1 MSQDKT
7 KKMSKSKKRKK
18 ILIWGG
24 IIVVIILVVLA
35 LTKKGKDHGTK
46 VTTEEVNKRT
56 LIETVSA
63 NGKIQPELDI
73 KISPYISGEVV
84 ELYVK
89 EGDAVI
95 DGDLLAKIDPKIYI
109 SGYERATATLQMQKA
124 SLANSKARL
133 AQVKAQF
140 SKAQEDYKR
149 NNKLFEQSVI
159 SQSDFDAAKSAYEVA
174 KEEVNAAEENVKA
187 ARYSVNSSEAS
198 LKEAKENLTRTS
210 IYSPADGTV
219 STLNVEKGERV
230 TGASQFSS
238 GTEIMKIA
246 NLKRMVVVV
255 EVNENDIVRVSLGD
269 TCIIEVDAYLNKK
282 FEGVVT
288 EMATSANVVGVSAD
302 QVTNFEVKILILQ
315 NSYQDMIDESK
326 VSSSPFRPGMSAS
339 VDIQTET
346 GRNVLTVPIQAVTT
360 RADTT
365 GVVKEKEMTDS
376 QEEEKDVISKEKMEL
391 VEYVFLFDEGKAI
404 MQKVKTGIQ
413 DDMYIQI
420 IEGLNEGDEV
430 ITGPYRAVSKK
441 LKNGDEVI
449 KVEKKDLFKKE
460 K

>member
-1 MSQDKT
+1 
-7 KKMSKSKKRKK
+7 MSKSKKRKRF
-18 ILIWGG
+18 LIWGG
-24 IIVVIILVVLA
+24 LVLLIILVALA
-35 LTKKGKDHGTK
+35 ATKKGKNQGIK
-46 VTTEEVNKRT
+46 VTTEEVKKRT

-89 EGDAVI
+89 EGDPVKK
-95 DGDLLAKIDPKIYI
+95 GDLLAKIDPKIYI
-109 SGYERATATLQMQKA
+109 SGYERAAATLQMQKA

-140 SKAQEDYKR
+140 SKAQEDFKR
-149 NNKLFEQSVI
+149 NKKLFDQNVI
-159 SQSDFDAAKSAYEVA
+159 SQADFDAAKSAYEVA

-187 ARYSVNSSEAS
+187 AEYSVSSSEAS
-198 LKEAKENLTRTS
+198 LKEAKENLTRTN

-246 NLKRMVVVV
+246 NLQRMVVVV

-288 EMATSANVVGVSAD
+288 EMATSANVTGVSAD

-315 NSYQDMIDESK
+315 SSYRDMIDESK
-326 VSSSPFRPGMSAS
+326 ISSSPFRPGMSAS
-339 VDIQTET
+339 VEIQTET
-346 GRNVLTVPIQAVTT
+346 ERDVLTVPIQAVTT

-365 GVVKEKEMTDS
+365 GIVKEKRKAGSE
-376 QEEEKDVISKEKMEL
+376 EEEKDAAAKQKEEI
-391 VEYVFLFDEGKAI
+391 VEYVFLFDEGKAK

-413 DDMYIQI
+413 NDMYIQI
-420 IEGLNEGDEV
+420 KEGLNEGDEV

-449 KVEKKDLFKKE
+449 KVDKKDLFKKE

>member
-1 MSQDKT
+1 
-7 KKMSKSKKRKK
+7 MSKSKKRKK
-18 ILIWGG
+18 FLIWGG
-24 IIVVIILVVLA
+24 ILLLIILVALA
-35 LTKKGKDHGTK
+35 VTKKGKNHETK
-46 VTTEEVNKRT
+46 VTTEEVKKRT

-89 EGDAVI
+89 EGDPVKK
-95 DGDLLAKIDPKIYI
+95 GDLLAKIDPKIYI
-109 SGYERATATLQMQKA
+109 SGYERAAATLQMQKA

-140 SKAQEDYKR
+140 SKAQEDFKR
-149 NNKLFEQSVI
+149 NKKLFDQNVI
-159 SQSDFDAAKSAYEVA
+159 SQADFDAAKSAYEVA
-174 KEEVNAAEENVKA
+174 KEEVKAAEENVKA
-187 ARYSVNSSEAS
+187 AEYSVTSSEAS
-198 LKEAKENLTRTS
+198 LKEAKENLTRTN

-219 STLNVEKGERV
+219 SSLNVEKGERV

-238 GTEIMKIA
+238 GTEIMRIA
-246 NLKRMVVVV
+246 DLKRMIVVV

-288 EMATSANVVGVSAD
+288 EMATSANIVGVSAD
-302 QVTNFEVKILILQ
+302 QVTNFEVKILILES
-315 NSYQDMIDESK
+315 SYQDMIDNNK

-339 VDIQTET
+339 VEIQTET
-346 GRNVLTVPIQAVTT
+346 ERDVLTVPIQAVTT
-360 RADTT
+360 RPDTT
-365 GVVKEKEMTDS
+365 GVIKEKKMPDS
-376 QEEEKDVISKEKMEL
+376 QEEQKDIVPKEKEEL
-391 VEYVFLFDEGKAI
+391 VEYVFLYDDGKAK

-413 DDMYIQI
+413 NDMYIQI
-420 IEGLNEGDEV
+420 KEGLKEGDEV
-430 ITGPYRAVSKK
+430 ITGPYRAVSKT
-441 LKNGDEVI
+441 LKNGDEVV
-449 KVEKKDLFKKE
+449 KVKKRDLFKKE

>member
-1 MSQDKT
+1 
-7 KKMSKSKKRKK
+7 MSKSKKRKK
-18 ILIWGG
+18 LLIWGG
-24 IIVVIILVVLA
+24 ILLLIVLVVLA
-35 LTKKGKDHGTK
+35 ATKKGKNHGTK
-46 VTTEEVNKRT
+46 VTTEEVTKRT

-89 EGDAVI
+89 EGNAVKE
-95 DGDLLAKIDPKIYI
+95 GDLLAKIDPKIYV
-109 SGYERATATLQMQKA
+109 SSYERAAATLQMQKA

-140 SKAQEDYKR
+140 SKAQEDFKR
-149 NNKLFEQSVI
+149 NKKLFDQNVI
-159 SQSDFDAAKSAYEVA
+159 SQADFDAAKSAYEVA
-174 KEEVNAAEENVKA
+174 KEEVKAAEENVKA
-187 ARYSVNSSEAS
+187 AKYSVNSSAAS

-246 NLKRMVVVV
+246 NLKRMIVVV

-282 FEGVVT
+282 FKGVVT
-288 EMATSANVVGVSAD
+288 EMATSANVTGVSAD
-302 QVTNFEVKILILQ
+302 QVTNFEVQILILQ
-315 NSYQDMIDESK
+315 SSYQDMIDDSK
-326 VSSSPFRPGMSAS
+326 ISSSPFRPGMSAS
-339 VDIQTET
+339 VEIQTDTE
-346 GRNVLTVPIQAVTT
+346 RDVLTVPIQAVTT

-365 GVVKEKEMTDS
+365 GKVKEKRKANS
-376 QEEEKDVISKEKMEL
+376 EEEKKDAAAEEKEEL
-391 VEYVFLFDEGKAI
+391 VEYVFLFDEGKAK

-413 DDMYIQI
+413 NDMYIQI
-420 IEGLNEGDEV
+420 KEGLNEGDEV

-449 KVEKKDLFKKE
+449 KVDKKDLFKKG